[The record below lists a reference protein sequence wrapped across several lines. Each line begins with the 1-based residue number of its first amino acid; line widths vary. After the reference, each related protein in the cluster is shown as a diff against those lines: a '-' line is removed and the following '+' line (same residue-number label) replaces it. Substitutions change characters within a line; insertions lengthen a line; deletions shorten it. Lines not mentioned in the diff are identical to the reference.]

1 MSRDLEEKSFYSKWC
16 LALRPFSFPASITPV
31 ILGTVASVTV
41 GGASLNTLHFLF
53 ALVGMLALHGAS
65 NLLNDVYDFKLG
77 LDTKVF
83 PASGAVVRKL
93 VSPEAALKAS
103 ILLYSSGI
111 IIGIFL
117 ALSST
122 LHLLW
127 IGLLG
132 LFIGI
137 GYSYVW
143 IGLKYRALGD
153 FCVFLDFGILG
164 ALGAWTLQTHT
175 PSWIPV
181 LWSIPLGLHIIAIL
195 HANNWRDIQSD
206 RIRGSASVAA
216 ILGDKGSF
224 YYYGLLL
231 FTPYI
236 LVLVYVFVPG
246 FVGSEAK
253 LPFGS
258 LACFLSLPLAVKL
271 FVRALRRESPRCEL
285 DFVALDGETAKL
297 NLLFGGLL
305 ILGFVSLLF

>member
-1 MSRDLEEKSFYSKWC
+1 MSGDLTEENFFTKWC

-31 ILGTVASVTV
+31 ILGTVASVAV
-41 GGASLNTLHFLF
+41 GGASFNIFHFLL
-53 ALVGMLALHGAS
+53 ALIGMLALHGAS

-83 PASGAVVRKL
+83 PVSGAVVRKL
-93 VSPEAALKAS
+93 ISLEAALKAS
-103 ILLYSSGI
+103 ILLYLFGGL
-111 IIGIFL
+111 IGIFL
-117 ALSST
+117 ALNST

-137 GYSYVW
+137 GYSYVR

-164 ALGAWTLQTHT
+164 TLGAWTLQSHS

-181 LWSIPLGLHIIAIL
+181 LWSVPIGLHIIAIL

-206 RIRGSASVAA
+206 GKKGSVSIAA

-224 YYYGLLL
+224 YYYGFLI
-231 FTPYI
+231 FMPYI
-236 LVLVYVFVPG
+236 LVVLYIFVPD
-246 FVGSEAK
+246 FDGSGVR
-253 LPFGS
+253 LPLGS
-258 LACFLSLPLAVKL
+258 LATFLSLPLAIKL
-271 FVRALRRESPRCEL
+271 LAKASQRGAPRNEL
-285 DFVALDGETAKL
+285 DFVALDGSTARL

-305 ILGFVSLLF
+305 ILGFVMFFF